1 MIMPNIDQQRQI
13 TIMVSSAVHGIEPL
27 LDQIYATLEGYGYH
41 VLMSH
46 KGTIFANP
54 GCSNFQN
61 CLVAVDDCDVFIG
74 IITGSYGSGRESDG
88 RSITHHEMERAIS
101 QDKLR
106 WFLVHHNVDVARQIL
121 KQFRFKKNGTSKRL
135 LFKKTAVLEDI
146 QVLEMYE
153 MATRNDVP
161 LSERRGNWVQ
171 PYFSPEDALRFIRS
185 QFEQPDRI
193 TALLAPFSTTGGI
206 E

>member
-1 MIMPNIDQQRQI
+1 
-13 TIMVSSAVHGIEPL
+13 MVSSAVHGIEPL
-27 LDQIYATLEGYGYH
+27 LDQIYATLVGYGYH

-61 CLVAVDDCDVFIG
+61 CLAAVDNCDVFIG

-88 RSITHHEMERAIS
+88 RSITHHEMERAIA

-106 WFLVHHNVDVARQIL
+106 WFLVHHNVDVARQLL
-121 KQFRFKKNGTSKRL
+121 KQFRFRKDGKPKRL
-135 LFKKTAVLEDI
+135 SFKRTAVVEDI
-146 QVLEMYE
+146 QVLDMYE
-153 MATRNDVP
+153 MATRSDLP
-161 LSERRGNWVQ
+161 LTERRGNWVQ
-171 PYFSPEDALRFIRS
+171 PFFSHEDALRFIRS
-185 QFEQPDRI
+185 QFEDPQRI
-193 TALLAPFSTTGGI
+193 AALLEPLPVVGGM

>member
-1 MIMPNIDQQRQI
+1 
-13 TIMVSSAVHGIEPL
+13 MVSSAVHGIEPL

-54 GCSNFQN
+54 GWSNFQN
-61 CLVAVDDCDVFIG
+61 CLAAVDNCDAFIG
-74 IITGSYGSGRESDG
+74 IITGSYGSGREADG
-88 RSITHHEMERAIS
+88 RSITHHEMERAIV

-121 KQFRFKKNGTSKRL
+121 KQFRFNKNGTAKRL
-135 LFKKTAVLEDI
+135 SFKKTAVLEDI
-146 QVLEMYE
+146 QVLDMYE
-153 MATRNDVP
+153 MATRSDIP

-171 PYFSPEDALRFIRS
+171 PYFSPEDALRFIHS
-185 QFEQPDRI
+185 QFAQPGRVA
-193 TALLAPFSTTGGI
+193 ALLGPLPTTRGV